1 MSMSAPSQSR
11 FQWFLV
17 SFVTLGTLS
26 LVTIWVVGITGLR
39 VYLVGLFLIL
49 LVTSEV
55 FPPLADGQW
64 WRRLQVVKLVG
75 WLITFSLLFER
86 VIEVV

>member
-1 MSMSAPSQSR
+1 MSMSGPSQSR

-17 SFVTLGTLS
+17 SFVTLETLS
-26 LVTIWVVGITGLR
+26 LATIWVVGITDLR
-39 VYLVGLFLIL
+39 VYLVGLFLTL

-75 WLITFSLLFER
+75 WLITLSLLFER
-86 VIEVV
+86 VIAVV